1 MQKLLLYLLF
11 SSAIYALSLPQ
22 LIDVGLTN
30 SNIIKKS
37 KADIEYSRAK
47 RNQSRANSY
56 GKIELVANYTH
67 FNTPRTLAPVTPS
80 TMKDPSVV
88 VPTTKDLFGTGISY
102 SVPLFTGFAQSREI
116 EIDMIAEDIAKSK
129 HSLTK
134 EQLVYN
140 ISSLYLSTLAMI
152 EMVSAQKSYLNALN
166 KLNRQ
171 IEIEVDLGKK
181 SQIDLLK
188 AQSDIEG
195 NRAYLKILRSNIIIS
210 KASLASLV
218 GVKKIKRLKSI
229 RVKVKRPRYNIS
241 NIMDRTS
248 NLNRVK
254 ISNLSLIK
262 AHKNIQKS
270 NASKLPQVSLNSY
283 YGYNYGINDS
293 SNANSGDWDKE
304 ETWQVGVNA
313 KRTIMDFGKS
323 RASTQMAKIAYI
335 KASLEQKQTLLD
347 FKKSIIEASEKI
359 KQEYASYIAN
369 VKQLRLAKKSEK
381 IERVRY
387 QNDAITL
394 NDLLYAKSKTHIAK
408 AKLIE
413 SRYNYQKGKFYM
425 DYLME
430 RGEKR

>member
-11 SSAIYALSLPQ
+11 SSTIYAVSLSHLVD
-22 LIDVGLTN
+22 IGLTH
-30 SNIIKKS
+30 STVIQKS

-47 RNQSRANSY
+47 RHQSRANSY
-56 GKIELVANYTH
+56 GSIDLVANYTH
-67 FNTPRTLAPVTPS
+67 FNTPRTLAPITPAS
-80 TMKDPSVV
+80 IKLPNAV

-129 HSLTK
+129 YSLTK

-166 KLNRQ
+166 KLNKQ
-171 IEIEVDLGKK
+171 IAIEVDLGKK

-195 NRAYLKILRSNIIIS
+195 NRAYLKILRSNIAIS

-218 GVKKIKRLKSI
+218 GIKRIKRLKSI
-229 RVKVKRPRYNIS
+229 RVKVRRPRYNIS
-241 NIMDRTS
+241 RIMDRTS

-254 ISNLSLIK
+254 ISTLSLKK

-270 NASKLPQVSLNSY
+270 HASKLPQVSLNSY
-283 YGYNYGINDS
+283 YGYNYGVNDS
-293 SNANSGDWDKE
+293 TNANSGDWDKA
-304 ETWQVGVNA
+304 ETWQVGINA
-313 KRTIMDFGKS
+313 KWTITDFGKS
-323 RASTQMAKIAYI
+323 RASTQMAKIAHI
-335 KASLEQKQTLLD
+335 KASLDKRQTLLD

-369 VKQLRLAKKSEK
+369 AKQLRLAKKSEK

-394 NDLLYAKSKTHIAK
+394 NDLLYAKSKTHLAK

-430 RGEKR
+430 RGDRR